1 MTGDL
6 GSDAGRARPR
16 PSFLPPE
23 GGPPDPVP
31 AEPGPPPAPPAPGP
45 RRAGWDLAVIAVSAV
60 LVVSA
65 FLPWAHAQT
74 VLDLFGRSLVRDQGS
89 VAGIDAD
96 NLVLAVP
103 VLAVVA
109 IVMAFWNLV
118 ARDPRIGALAAVPA
132 ILSLVTCGIFVLRLG
147 DVPNRLP
154 DYGLDLTYQ
163 VSLRYGWFLA
173 VAMSLLL
180 AVFSLVRPISD
191 RLAAKDGGRP
201 GTEQEYAAQQYAAVQ
216 QYAEQQRYWAEQ
228 GAAWPEEAQA
238 WGQAPEQA
246 WGQAPEQAQPWSRA
260 PEEAEASSRSP
271 EEPQS
276 WEHGTDE
283 GQASERA
290 AEEPHADQRTS
301 GGPVRPSPQPEQE

>member
-6 GSDAGRARPR
+6 GSDGRARPR

-23 GGPPDPVP
+23 GAEPDPPP
-31 AEPGPPPAPPAPGP
+31 AEPGPPPAPPAPTGARP
-45 RRAGWDLAVIAVSAV
+45 RRAGWDFAVIAAAAV

-74 VLDLFGRSLVRDQGS
+74 VLDLFGRSLTRDQGS

-118 ARDPRIGALAAVPA
+118 SRDPRIGALAAVPA
-132 ILSLVTCGIFVLRLG
+132 VLSLLTCGIFVLRLG
-147 DVPNRLP
+147 DVPDRMP
-154 DYGLDLTYQ
+154 DYGLNLTYQ

-173 VAMSLLL
+173 VTMSLLL
-180 AVFSLVRPISD
+180 TVFSLVRPISD
-191 RLAAKDGGRP
+191 RLAAKEAGRP
-201 GTEQEYAAQQYAAVQ
+201 DAEEQQYAAQQYAAQQ
-216 QYAEQQRYWAEQ
+216 QYWGEQ

-238 WGQAPEQA
+238 WG
-246 WGQAPEQAQPWSRA
+246 RA
-260 PEEAEASSRSP
+260 PEEEHPAPSP
-271 EEPQS
+271 QPRPQP
-276 WEHGTDE
+276 
-283 GQASERA
+283 R
-290 AEEPHADQRTS
+290 
-301 GGPVRPSPQPEQE
+301 PQPEQE

>member
-23 GGPPDPVP
+23 GAPPDAVP
-31 AEPGPPPAPPAPGP
+31 AEPGPPPAPPAPP
-45 RRAGWDLAVIAVSAV
+45 RRAGWDLAVIAASAV

-118 ARDPRIGALAAVPA
+118 SRDPRIGALAAVPA
-132 ILSLVTCGIFVLRLG
+132 VLSLVTCGIFVLRLG
-147 DVPNRLP
+147 HVPDRMPN
-154 DYGLDLTYQ
+154 YGLNLTYQ

-191 RLAAKDGGRP
+191 RLAGRDGQG
-201 GTEQEYAAQQYAAVQ
+201 QEYAEQQYAAAQ

-228 GAAWPEEAQA
+228 GAAWPEEGHA
-238 WGQAPEQA
+238 WGQAPEEARSWGQSHEEPQA
-246 WGQAPEQAQPWSRA
+246 WGQGEAQGQGDAQGPEDAQVR
-260 PEEAEASSRSP
+260 
-271 EEPQS
+271 
-276 WEHGTDE
+276 
-283 GQASERA
+283 ERDA
-290 AEEPHADQRTS
+290 DEPHPDQRPS
-301 GGPVRPSPQPEQE
+301 GAPVRPSPQPEQE

>member
-23 GGPPDPVP
+23 GGPPDTVP
-31 AEPGPPPAPPAPGP
+31 AAYGPPPAPPAADP
-45 RRAGWDLAVIAVSAV
+45 RRTGWDFAVIAASAL

-74 VLDLFGRSLVRDQGS
+74 VIDLFGRSLVRDQGS

-147 DVPNRLP
+147 HVPDRLP
-154 DYGLDLTYQ
+154 DYGLNLTYQ

-180 AVFSLVRPISD
+180 AVFSLVRPVSD
-191 RLAAKDGGRP
+191 RLAARDGQRP
-201 GTEQEYAAQQYAAVQ
+201 GTEHEYAAQ

-238 WGQAPEQA
+238 WGQAPQQGPA
-246 WGQAPEQAQPWSRA
+246 WSRPEEETPPSSRPAEDAETPNGAPEKAEA
-260 PEEAEASSRSP
+260 PER
-271 EEPQS
+271 
-276 WEHGTDE
+276 G
-283 GQASERA
+283 
-290 AEEPHADQRTS
+290 AEEA
-301 GGPVRPSPQPEQE
+301 RPNPGQS

>member
-23 GGPPDPVP
+23 GAPPDAVP
-31 AEPGPPPAPPAPGP
+31 AEPGPPPAPPERP
-45 RRAGWDLAVIAVSAV
+45 RRAGWDLAVIAASAV

-132 ILSLVTCGIFVLRLG
+132 VLSLVTCGIFVLRLG
-147 DVPNRLP
+147 GVPDRMPN
-154 DYGLDLTYQ
+154 YGLNLTYQ

-173 VAMSLLL
+173 VATSLLL

-191 RLAAKDGGRP
+191 RLAGKDGEG
-201 GTEQEYAAQQYAAVQ
+201 QEYTAQQYEAAQ

-238 WGQAPEQA
+238 WGQTPEGAPAWSRSHEEPQE
-246 WGQAPEQAQPWSRA
+246 WGQTPGEANGPEQAQG
-260 PEEAEASSRSP
+260 PEEAQVPGR
-271 EEPQS
+271 
-276 WEHGTDE
+276 D
-283 GQASERA
+283 
-290 AEEPHADQRTS
+290 AEEPRPDQRPS

>member
-23 GGPPDPVP
+23 GAPPDAVP
-31 AEPGPPPAPPAPGP
+31 AEPGPPPEPPAPP
-45 RRAGWDLAVIAVSAV
+45 RRAGWDLAVIAASAV

-132 ILSLVTCGIFVLRLG
+132 VLSLATCGIFVLRLG
-147 DVPNRLP
+147 GVPDRMPN
-154 DYGLDLTYQ
+154 YGLNLTYQ

-191 RLAAKDGGRP
+191 RLAGRDGEG
-201 GTEQEYAAQQYAAVQ
+201 QEHSAQQYAAAQQYAD
-216 QYAEQQRYWAEQ
+216 QQRYWAEQ

-238 WGQAPEQA
+238 WGRTPEEAQAWGRSHEEPQA
-246 WGQAPEQAQPWSRA
+246 WGQAPVEAHGTAEAQGS
-260 PEEAEASSRSP
+260 EEAQVRP
-271 EEPQS
+271 R
-276 WEHGTDE
+276 D
-283 GQASERA
+283 
-290 AEEPHADQRTS
+290 AEEPPSDQRPS
-301 GGPVRPSPQPEQE
+301 GGSARPSPQPEQE

>member
-23 GGPPDPVP
+23 GDPPDAMP
-31 AEPGPPPAPPAPGP
+31 AEPVLPPAPAAAGP
-45 RRAGWDLAVIAVSAV
+45 RRAGWDFAVIAAAAV

-96 NLVLAVP
+96 TIVLAVP

-147 DVPNRLP
+147 DVPDRMP

-180 AVFSLVRPISD
+180 AVFSLVRPIAD
-191 RLAAKDGGRP
+191 RLAAKGGEGP
-201 GTEQEYAAQQYAAVQ
+201 GTEQEYAAQ

-238 WGQAPEQA
+238 WGQAPEEAQARGRSTEDAQA
-246 WGQAPEQAQPWSRA
+246 WE
-260 PEEAEASSRSP
+260 RST
-271 EEPQS
+271 EEP
-276 WEHGTDE
+276 
-283 GQASERA
+283 RR
-290 AEEPHADQRTS
+290 DQRSSS
-301 GGPVRPSPQPEQE
+301 GPIGPTPQPEQE